1 MYRAWILCGYG
12 NGAIR
17 QLKDNKF
24 LNMIIKKIILI
35 STLVAMAACS
45 SQVAPPAITKDPE
58 IEKQIEAVLSKMT
71 LDEKVGQMTELAID
85 VLGDF
90 VDGEFQIDDAK
101 LHKAIVEFKVG
112 SFLNAPGPVA
122 QSREKWQE
130 IIGKI
135 QEISMREIGIPCIYG
150 LDQNHGTTYTLD
162 GTLFPQ
168 NINLAASLNPELVYE
183 SARVTAYE
191 TRASNCPWTYSPT
204 LDMARDPRWSR
215 IWESFGEDCLVN
227 SVMGVSAVRGFQ
239 GDDPNHISADRV
251 ATSVKHYMGYSMPRT
266 GKDRTPAYISDSDL
280 REKFF
285 APFKESVEAGA
296 LTIMVNSGSI
306 NGVPVHANHE
316 LLTKWLKEDLNWDGM
331 IVTDWA
337 DINNLYTREH
347 IAADKKEAI
356 QMAINAGIDMAMEPY
371 DLSYCTLL
379 KELVQENKVPM
390 SRIDDAVRRVL
401 RLKLRLNLFERPNT
415 SSEDYPLF
423 GSSQHAELALH
434 AAEESEVLLKNKDNI
449 LPLTKGKKILLAG
462 PNANS
467 MRCLNGGWSY
477 SWQGHLTDR
486 FAGKYNTIY
495 EALGNKFGAE
505 NIRLEQGVTYKP
517 EGSYAEEN
525 EPEIEKA
532 VTAARNVDI
541 IIACIGENSYCET
554 PGNLSDLAI
563 STNQAK
569 LVKAL
574 ATTGKPIILILNGG
588 RPRIINDLEPLA
600 SGIINILLPGNYG
613 GDALANI
620 LAGDVNPSAKMPYTY
635 PRNQAELTTYD
646 YRVSEEMDKME
657 GAYDYDA
664 VISVQWPF
672 GYGLSYTTFEYSNF
686 QANVSSFT
694 MEDELLFSIDITN
707 TGTRVGKE
715 AVMLF
720 SRDLVASLTPESR
733 RLRAF
738 KKVELQPGET
748 QTVTLTIKA
757 SDLAFVGSDGKWIL
771 EQGDFRMQSGN
782 QTLNITCHQTYKW
795 DTPNK

>member
-1 MYRAWILCGYG
+1 M
-12 NGAIR
+12 
-17 QLKDNKF
+17 
-24 LNMIIKKIILI
+24 
-35 STLVAMAACS
+35 AMAACS
-45 SQVAPPAITKDPE
+45 TQVAPPAIPKDS
-58 IEKQIEAVLSKMT
+58 QIEQQVDEVLSKMT
-71 LDEKVGQMTELAID
+71 LDEKIGQMTELAID

-90 VDGEFQIDDAK
+90 EDGEFKLDDSK
-101 LHKAIVEFKVG
+101 LNKAIAEFKVG

-122 QSREKWQE
+122 QNREKWQE

-135 QEISMREIGIPCIYG
+135 QAISMKEIGIPCIYG
-150 LDQNHGTTYTLD
+150 LDQTHGTTYTLD

-168 NINLAASLNPELVYE
+168 NINIAASFNPELAYE
-183 SARVTAYE
+183 AARVTAYE
-191 TRASNCPWTYSPT
+191 TRAANCPWTYSPT
-204 LDMARDPRWSR
+204 VDMARDPRWSR
-215 IWESFGEDCLVN
+215 VWENFGEDCLVN
-227 SVMGVSAVRGFQ
+227 SIMGSSAVRGYQ
-239 GDDPNHISADRV
+239 GDDPNHIPADRV
-251 ATSVKHYMGYSMPRT
+251 ATSVKHYMGYSMSRT
-266 GKDRTPAYISDSDL
+266 GKDRTPAYISVSDL
-280 REKFF
+280 REKCF
-285 APFKESVEAGA
+285 APFKECVEAGA

-306 NGVPVHANHE
+306 NGVPVHADYE

-331 IVTDWA
+331 LITDWA

-356 QMAINAGIDMAMEPY
+356 QIAINAGIDMAMEPY
-371 DLSYCTLL
+371 DLSFCTLL
-379 KELVQENKVPM
+379 KELVQEDKVQM
-390 SRIDDAVRRVL
+390 SRIDDAVRRIL
-401 RLKLRLNLFERPNT
+401 RLKFRLNLFECPNT
-415 SSEDYPLF
+415 LSEDYPLF
-423 GSSQHAELALH
+423 GSSEHAELALRS
-434 AAEESEVLLKNKDNI
+434 AEESQILLKNKDNI
-449 LPLTKGKKILLAG
+449 LPLVKGKKFLVTG

-477 SWQGHLTDR
+477 SWQGHLADR

-495 EALGNKFGAE
+495 EALSNKFGVD
-505 NIRLEQGVTYKP
+505 NVRLEQGVTYKP
-517 EGSYAEEN
+517 EGGYTEEN

-532 VTAARNVDI
+532 VAAARNVDI

-554 PGNLSDLAI
+554 PGNLSDLVI
-563 STNQAK
+563 SANQSN

-574 ATTGKPIILILNGG
+574 ATTRKPIILILNEG

-686 QANVSSFT
+686 QTNVTSFT
-694 MEDELLFSIDITN
+694 AENELHFSIDVTN
-707 TGTRVGKE
+707 SGARAGKE
-715 AVMLF
+715 VVMLF

-748 QTVTLTIKA
+748 KTVTMLIKGR
-757 SDLAFVGSDGKWIL
+757 DLAFVGADGKWIL
-771 EQGDFRMQSGN
+771 EQGDFRMQIGN
-782 QTLNITCHQTYKW
+782 QTVNITCNKTYKW
-795 DTPNK
+795 NTPNK